1 MEKLEYLIRI
11 IENCD
16 LCNGVGVQYWT
27 HGEDYE
33 FETCECNPYD
43 LMLDEAGNVIYDNGL
58 LSEGELFTTAEAL

>member
-11 IENCD
+11 IENCEM
-16 LCNGVGVQYWT
+16 CNGVGVLYWQ
-27 HGEDYE
+27 HDEDYE

-43 LMLDEAGNVIYDNGL
+43 LMLDEVGNVIYDNGL